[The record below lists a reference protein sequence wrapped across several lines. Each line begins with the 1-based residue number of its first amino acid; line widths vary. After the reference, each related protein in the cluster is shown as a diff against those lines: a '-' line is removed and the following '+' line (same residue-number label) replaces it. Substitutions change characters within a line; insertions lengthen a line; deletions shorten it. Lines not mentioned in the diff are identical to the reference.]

1 MIFQRI
7 NGGDAEKVFA
17 IFYNVQG
24 ATITANYVARLDTA
38 TFDGVRVTQPT
49 TATFSLLVGVANT
62 SILDSTYGLVQ
73 IYGYRGSAFITNATD
88 QAITAGDILVPVNG
102 ASHLARQAAG
112 NGTQIAGSGLI
123 IAGEA
128 FATATTPAAAAKKVF
143 IRCM

>member
-24 ATITANYVARLDTA
+24 ATITAGYVARLDTA
-38 TFDGVRVTQPT
+38 TFNGVRVTQPT
-49 TATFSLLVGVANT
+49 TATFSLLVGVASQ
-62 SILDSTYGLVQ
+62 SIADSTYGLVQ
-73 IYGYRGSAFITNATD
+73 IYGYKQSAFITNDTSVS
-88 QAITAGDILVPVNG
+88 ILAGDILISVNA
-102 ASHLARQAAG
+102 ASYLARSAAG

-123 IAGEA
+123 VAGVLTV
-128 FATATTPAAAAKKVF
+128 TAATPAAAAGAVF